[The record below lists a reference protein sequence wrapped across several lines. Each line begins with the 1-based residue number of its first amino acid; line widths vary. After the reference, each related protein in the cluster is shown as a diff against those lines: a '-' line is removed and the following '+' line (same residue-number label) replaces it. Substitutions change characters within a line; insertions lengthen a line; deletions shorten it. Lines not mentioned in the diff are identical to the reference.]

1 MPFFSGIFLEDKLET
16 SSRMFEFIYKMF
28 GEGFA
33 TLPKDGIEAIPKQL
47 KKKLNDTNFLFN
59 TKVISLKDGLITLN
73 NGETLKTDATII
85 ATEAK
90 RILPN
95 IKIEKTNW
103 KSCDTLYFEVEKSS
117 IKKPFIGLIPNK
129 YILINN
135 IFFHTNLKTKHKGK
149 KELLSVSIV
158 KNHDLIN
165 EKLVKKVKE
174 ELKQYCGIDSCK
186 FIEIYK
192 IPKALPDL
200 KKLKKEKTIQDIT
213 VDKNVFLAG
222 DTNLNASLN
231 GAMLAGEIAGRA
243 VINSFT
249 SN

>member
-1 MPFFSGIFLEDKLET
+1 M
-16 SSRMFEFIYKMF
+16 
-28 GEGFA
+28 
-33 TLPKDGIEAIPKQL
+33 
-47 KKKLNDTNFLFN
+47 
-59 TKVISLKDGLITLN
+59 
-73 NGETLKTDATII
+73 
-85 ATEAK
+85 
-90 RILPN
+90 
-95 IKIEKTNW
+95 
-103 KSCDTLYFEVEKSS
+103 
-117 IKKPFIGLIPNK
+117 
-129 YILINN
+129 
-135 IFFHTNLKTKHKGK
+135 
-149 KELLSVSIV
+149 SVNIV

-174 ELKQYCGIDSCK
+174 ELKQYCGIDSCE